1 MRHPSKTL
9 SRIATAGMVALALT
23 GTLIGGATTAQA
35 STNTAEAAAAAA
47 DFYQAPS
54 SFPAK
59 NGDLIRQQP
68 SSFFL
73 DPLKLVSS
81 GANVTRVMY
90 KSTNNQGQPIGVTGT
105 VLMPQ
110 GRWIGI
116 GARPLV
122 TVAPGTQ
129 GQGDSCAPSKL
140 LALGQEY
147 EGILV
152 KGLLAR
158 GYAVAITD
166 YEGLGTEGVHT
177 YLARQSQGSAVLD
190 MARAALNLN
199 IPGLSASTRVA
210 ITGYSQGGGA
220 AASAAEM
227 AASYAPELKLI
238 GTYAGAVPADLQAV
252 ASNIDGGLYTGF
264 LLYAVNGL
272 AAAEGFN
279 IADYANP
286 KGLSTLAKTAQE
298 CIFTTLPSAAFLK
311 TGTLTTSG
319 QKLSQLTTSGPLK
332 SVLDKQKLGVVG
344 KPSAPVMVGQ
354 SLLDD
359 VIPAAQAKEFAKR
372 WCAKGST
379 VEWTNTLVPTHVG
392 GYAALLPKMFGFL
405 EGRVAGLRATN
416 NCWAI

>member
-1 MRHPSKTL
+1 MRQPNTVLH
-9 SRIATAGMVALALT
+9 RMATAGMVALALT
-23 GTLIGGATTAQA
+23 GSLVVGAANAQA
-35 STNTAEAAAAAA
+35 ASPATEAAPA
-47 DFYQAPS
+47 DFYQAPT
-54 SFPAK
+54 SFPAN

-73 DPLKLVSS
+73 DPLKLISS

-90 KSTNNQGQPIGVTGT
+90 KSTNNQGKPIGVTGT

-110 GRWIGI
+110 GSWIGF
-116 GARPLV
+116 GPRPLV

-140 LALGQEY
+140 LAMGQEY
-147 EGILV
+147 EGLLV

-158 GYAVAITD
+158 GYAVAVTD
-166 YEGLGTEGVHT
+166 YEGLGTDGVHT
-177 YLARQSQGSAVLD
+177 YLARQSQGNAVLD

-199 IPGLSASTRVA
+199 IPGLTASTRVG
-210 ITGYSQGGGA
+210 IVGYSQGGGA
-220 AASAAEM
+220 AASAAEL

-279 IADYANP
+279 VADYANA
-286 KGLSTLAKTAQE
+286 KGQATLAKAAQE
-298 CIFTTLPSAAFLK
+298 CLFTTLPSAAFLN
-311 TGTLTTSG
+311 TATLTNSG
-319 QKLSQLTTSGPLK
+319 KKLSQLTTSGALK
-332 SVLDKQKLGVVG
+332 PILDKQKLGVIG
-344 KPSAPVMVGQ
+344 KPNAPVMVGQ

-359 VIPAAQAKEFAKR
+359 VIPAKQAREFAKR
-372 WCAKGST
+372 WCAKGTT
-379 VEWTNTLVPTHVG
+379 VEWASTLVPTHVG
-392 GYAALLPKMFGFL
+392 GYAALLPNLFGFL
-405 EGRVAGLRATN
+405 EGRVAGLPATN
-416 NCWAI
+416 NCWAV